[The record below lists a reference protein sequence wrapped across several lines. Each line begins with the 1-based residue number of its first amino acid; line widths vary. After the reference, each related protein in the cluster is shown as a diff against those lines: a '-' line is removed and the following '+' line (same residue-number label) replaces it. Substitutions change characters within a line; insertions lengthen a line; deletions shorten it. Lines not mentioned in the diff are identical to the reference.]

1 MKRFYTTILLLSLF
15 VACTTINDLPK
26 NNSTSDWKV
35 KKIPSYIQQRD
46 GDATKGLEYLIY
58 GDYIGSGVPLEFYGN
73 RFSNK
78 DTVFHRT
85 GINENLPHVLTAFTA
100 ANGVEV
106 MSGNCFTCHSAEING
121 QIIPGLGNH
130 LSDYDKNWSQMASLV
145 NLGMKLK
152 YKKDSKEWE
161 AYEDFGHYF
170 KAMAPTIE
178 TNQFGVNPAFRLAE
192 ACMNFRNP
200 SDLTYKEEPNYDMT
214 EYPIATDVPPLWN
227 VKKKNGLY
235 YNGIGRGD
243 FTKLLFQASVLG
255 IPDST
260 AARKAVQQFKH
271 VLAWLEE
278 LEPPNYPFYIDRDK
292 AAKGKTV
299 FEKNCSKCHGTY
311 GEKETYPNKIIALKI
326 IKTDPSYAI
335 YATKSGIVNWY
346 NESWFA
352 QTQPKSFFEPSLGYI
367 APPLDGIWA
376 SAPYLHNGSVP
387 NIYSLLN
394 SSHRPEY
401 WSRDVDQI
409 VYDSIYVGWVYEKEK
424 NSKGKTT
431 YDTSLPAY
439 SNQGHYFGDQ
449 LSEQNRM
456 DLIEY
461 LKTI

>member
-1 MKRFYTTILLLSLF
+1 MRRFVTTILVLSFFL
-15 VACTTINDLPK
+15 ACGTINDLPK
-26 NNSTSDWKV
+26 HYSTNEWKV
-35 KKIPSYIQQRD
+35 KKIPPYTQQTG
-46 GDATKGLEYLIY
+46 GDAAQGLEYLIN
-58 GDYIGSGVPLEFYGN
+58 GDYIGSGVPLTFYGD
-73 RFSNK
+73 RFSVR
-78 DTVFHRT
+78 DTVLNRK
-85 GINENLPHVLTAFTA
+85 GINANLPHVLTAFTA

-106 MSGNCFTCHSAEING
+106 MSGNCFTCHSAAING
-121 QIIPGLGNH
+121 QIILGLGNH

-152 YKKDSKEWE
+152 YRKDSKEWE
-161 AYEDFGHYF
+161 AYENFGHYF

-192 ACMNFRNP
+192 ACMNYRNP
-200 SDLTYKEEPNYDMT
+200 SDLSYQEEPNYEMT
-214 EYPIATDVPPLWN
+214 AYPIATDVPPLWN

-255 IPDST
+255 VSDST
-260 AARKAVQQFKH
+260 AARHAVQQFKH

-278 LEPPNYPFYIDRDK
+278 LEPPKYPFSIDQEK
-292 AAKGKTV
+292 AANGKIV

-311 GEKETYPNKIIALKI
+311 GVEETYPNKIIALEV

-335 YATKSGIVNWY
+335 YATESGIIDWY
-346 NESWFA
+346 NKSWFA
-352 QTQPKSFFEPSLGYI
+352 QSSPKSFFDPSLGYI

-387 NIYSLLN
+387 NLYSLLN
-394 SSHRPEY
+394 SSYRPRY
-401 WSRDVDQI
+401 WSRGTDQL
-409 VYDSIYVGWVYEKEK
+409 VYDSINIGWVYDQK
-424 NSKGKTT
+424 NNNRGKTV

-439 SNQGHYFGDQ
+439 SNKGHYFGDK
-449 LSEQNRM
+449 LSKQDRN